1 MTAEYGSYHR
11 LRFWAGF
18 WVGILI
24 GGLLGVLLM
33 AALVFI
39 ARA

>member
-1 MTAEYGSYHR
+1 MSAVYGSYHR

-24 GGLLGVLLM
+24 GGVLGVLLM